1 MERSASRDNNFS
13 RKFRVLWGGVILAS
27 VYWIIESVFH
37 VYVFNE
43 GTLSGQL
50 FYPSKHE
57 LWMRSVI
64 VSTILFFSFYAQR
77 SVNLQ
82 RKSREATSLAHSEL
96 NQIFNTAADGMRIV
110 DKDFNVLR
118 INDTFSSM
126 TGVSKEEAKNKKC
139 YEIFRGEVCQ
149 TPDCPLTRILA
160 GEERVEVDAV
170 KETRDGKQI
179 SCIVTATPYR
189 DMYGNVVGIVE
200 NFKDITERKTA
211 EIALKESEEKYRLV
225 VENANEGIVIVQDA
239 KFCFVNDKAAETAG
253 YSREELLGTSIEKL
267 IHHDDIEVVIN
278 RHYERLKGVKLPGKY
293 SFRITNRN
301 GEVRWVETNAVL
313 INWEGK
319 PAVLNFVTDV
329 TERKKAEEKIEAALR
344 EKEALLKEIHHRVK
358 NNLQIISSLINLQ
371 TRFISDDKII
381 SALKD
386 SQNRIKSMALV
397 HEKLYGSDSLTRINF
412 MEYLQSLISHLLHSY
427 ESISRKIRLKVDVD
441 NIEMNID
448 TAIPCSLII
457 NELISNS
464 LQHAFPDGKEGE
476 LIVGLK
482 ESHNGKLKLTVSDN
496 GIGFPENLDLD
507 TTETLGLQLVVS
519 LTKQLNGEI
528 QLYKEGG
535 TKFEILFSPESGR

>member
-397 HEKLYGSDSLTRINF
+397 HEKLYL
-412 MEYLQSLISHLLHSY
+412 SLIH
-427 ESISRKIRLKVDVD
+427 I
-441 NIEMNID
+441 
-448 TAIPCSLII
+448 
-457 NELISNS
+457 
-464 LQHAFPDGKEGE
+464 
-476 LIVGLK
+476 
-482 ESHNGKLKLTVSDN
+482 
-496 GIGFPENLDLD
+496 
-507 TTETLGLQLVVS
+507 
-519 LTKQLNGEI
+519 
-528 QLYKEGG
+528 
-535 TKFEILFSPESGR
+535 